1 MCFFK
6 AAQLLNRLIAT
17 VPTFV
22 YCLLWG
28 VERSSRRRGTNAEH
42 ANSFHYVNYI
52 SKDLLLFPFV
62 SFCDSGSVAAL
73 LAGLKLTSKGAKG
86 ETAPFGRDFCTT
98 AHLHTDG
105 GIILQLEKVI

>member
-1 MCFFK
+1 M
-6 AAQLLNRLIAT
+6 
-17 VPTFV
+17 
-22 YCLLWG
+22 
-28 VERSSRRRGTNAEH
+28 
-42 ANSFHYVNYI
+42 
-52 SKDLLLFPFV
+52 

-86 ETAPFGRDFCTT
+86 KTAPFGRDFCTT